1 MKTETQLFPIEL
13 QCIYDIGL
21 SRFLVYFSRTSKK
34 IGGKITAVFD

>member
-13 QCIYDIGL
+13 QCIYSGL
-21 SRFLVYFSRTSKK
+21 SGFLVYFSRTSKK